1 MLSLSV
7 GAKPRKGWACGLPL
21 IAAAEPLHMSR
32 TAFACQRDVTS
43 TPEARANRFTFS
55 SCRSGPVGLVFLCT
69 AWSEAA
75 DLRLSIEG
83 NE

>member
-43 TPEARANRFTFS
+43 TPEARANRFTFFLLQIGTG
-55 SCRSGPVGLVFLCT
+55 RFGILCT